1 VNPSVLAVGSYTIHR
16 LKDNLILLK
25 LVFGSLGSVL

>member
-1 VNPSVLAVGSYTIHR
+1 MNLSVLAVGSYTIHR

-25 LVFGSLGSVL
+25 LVSGSLGLVL